1 MLWQDVVDIALK
13 WPEVAEGISYGE
25 PSLKV
30 RKRLLTR
37 TRTEDDSIVFL
48 DVPSQ
53 EREMLIAASPQTF
66 FVEDHYKNHDIVLAH
81 LQRISS
87 SEVEALLERRWRN
100 SATKRAIAEFD
111 QGLR

>member
-1 MLWQDVVDIALK
+1 MRWQDVVEIALK

-37 TRTEDDSIVFL
+37 NRLQDDSIVFL
-48 DVPSQ
+48 DVPPE
-53 EREMLIAASPQTF
+53 EREMLIEASPRTF
-66 FVEDHYKNHDIVLAH
+66 FVEDHYKSYDIVLAR
-81 LQRISS
+81 LESISPP
-87 SEVEALLERRWRN
+87 EVQTILERRWRS

-111 QGLR
+111 QGKT